1 MCVDVLVNWC
11 LYGIKL
17 SLRGKY
23 FFLWCRVLR
32 LLSHSITSN
41 GNQRRGNKF
50 QTLFQ
55 TNKLVKGNPTQHKGK
70 DKGVYKM
77 LKIWRKI
84 GQTSVVNILRTF
96 PLSTQWKWWILPI
109 STFCTGASPW
119 NHYSSLWHICT
130 WCQMDTVKDMLY
142 FLFNFMPNIIMLEI
156 MIFLFRSISVF

>member
-1 MCVDVLVNWC
+1 MNFKWLWEKTWKNKMCVDVLVNWC

-130 WCQMDTVKDMLY
+130 GAKWTLSKICS
-142 FLFNFMPNIIMLEI
+142 
-156 MIFLFRSISVF
+156 IFYSISCQI